1 MTCIAE
7 DLTRLVPSTIN
18 RSGLSPYYKEK
29 LLNSVFSLTTNPI
42 GELVVS
48 TNFCLPH
55 SEEMSPDEEEEYD
68 DLQDRLNWI
77 LFTIEES
84 LA

>member
-1 MTCIAE
+1 MVLS
-7 DLTRLVPSTIN
+7 DVVSSVVN
-18 RSGLSPYYKEK
+18 RSGLSSYYKEK
-29 LLNSVFSLTTNPI
+29 LLASGFFLTRNPHNELVATTN
-42 GELVVS
+42 
-48 TNFCLPH
+48 FYLP
-55 SEEMSPDEEEEYD
+55 SCEEMSPDEEEEYD